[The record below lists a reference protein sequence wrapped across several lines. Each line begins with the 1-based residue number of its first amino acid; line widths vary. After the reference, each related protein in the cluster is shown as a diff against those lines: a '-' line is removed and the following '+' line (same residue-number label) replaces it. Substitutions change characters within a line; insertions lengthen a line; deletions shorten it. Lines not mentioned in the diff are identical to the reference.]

1 MIKNKLKT
9 PTCNKAGTGPRLQKC
24 LTHDT
29 DFTDA
34 LQIQYMAFIG
44 KKKKKKGIFAL
55 FKTGYKYIL
64 CFENAVSLANKCR
77 T

>member
-44 KKKKKKGIFAL
+44 EKKKKKR
-55 FKTGYKYIL
+55 YI
-64 CFENAVSLANKCR
+64 C
-77 T
+77 TI

>member
-44 KKKKKKGIFAL
+44 EKKKEKKVYLHYLKQVTNTFYVL
-55 FKTGYKYIL
+55 KMQ
-64 CFENAVSLANKCR
+64 
-77 T
+77 